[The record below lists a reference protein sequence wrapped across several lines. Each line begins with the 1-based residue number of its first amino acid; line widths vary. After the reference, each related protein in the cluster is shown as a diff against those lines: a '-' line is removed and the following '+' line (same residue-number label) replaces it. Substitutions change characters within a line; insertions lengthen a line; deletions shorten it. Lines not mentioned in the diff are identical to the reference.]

1 MPVKTGICSVVI
13 EEDVLGFPTTPDSF
27 MAQLESQA
35 VNTTINNNNEKE
47 NIMSDIKKEVEVKEA
62 EVVAETTEC
71 PNPKLHVIVD
81 WVKDKAI
88 KAVDWAKANPKAA
101 AGMGAAI
108 GVISVLALRK
118 KNSKPADDQSK

>member
-27 MAQLESQA
+27 MAQLESHA
-35 VNTTINNNNEKE
+35 VNTTINNNEKE
-47 NIMSDIKKEVEVKEA
+47 NIMADVKKEVEVKEA
-62 EVVAETTEC
+62 EVMPETTEC

-81 WVKDKAI
+81 WMKDKAT
-88 KAVDWAKANPKAA
+88 KAIDWAKANPKAA
-101 AGMGAAI
+101 AGMGAALGI
-108 GVISVLALRK
+108 VSVLALRK

>member
-35 VNTTINNNNEKE
+35 VNTTLNNNEKE
-47 NIMSDIKKEVEVKEA
+47 NTMSDAQKKVEVKEA
-62 EVVAETTEC
+62 EVVTETTEC

-81 WVKDKAI
+81 WMKDKAT
-88 KAVDWAKANPKAA
+88 KAYDWAKANPKAA
-101 AGMGAAI
+101 AGMGAALGI
-108 GVISVLALRK
+108 VSVLALRK

>member
-27 MAQLESQA
+27 MAQLEGHA

-47 NIMSDIKKEVEVKEA
+47 NTMSDVKKEVEVKKA
-62 EVVAETTEC
+62 EVVSEATEC

-81 WVKDKAI
+81 WVKDKAT
-88 KAVDWAKANPKAA
+88 KAIDWAKANPKAV
-101 AGMGAAI
+101 AGVGAALGI
-108 GVISVLALRK
+108 VSVLALRK
-118 KNSKPADDQSK
+118 KNSKSSDDQSK

>member
-35 VNTTINNNNEKE
+35 VNPILNNNKKE
-47 NIMSDIKKEVEVKEA
+47 NTMSDVKKKVEVKEA
-62 EVVAETTEC
+62 EVMDETTEC

-81 WVKDKAI
+81 WMKDKAT
-88 KAVDWAKANPKAA
+88 KAYDWAKANPKAA
-101 AGMGAAI
+101 AGMGAALGI
-108 GVISVLALRK
+108 VSVLALRK

>member
-27 MAQLESQA
+27 MAQLEGHA

-47 NIMSDIKKEVEVKEA
+47 NVMSDVKKEVEVKEA
-62 EVVAETTEC
+62 EVMSEAIEC

-81 WVKDKAI
+81 WVKDKAT
-88 KAVDWAKANPKAA
+88 KAIDWAKANPKAV
-101 AGMGAAI
+101 AGVGAALGI
-108 GVISVLALRK
+108 VSVLALHK
-118 KNSKPADDQSK
+118 KSSKPADDQSK